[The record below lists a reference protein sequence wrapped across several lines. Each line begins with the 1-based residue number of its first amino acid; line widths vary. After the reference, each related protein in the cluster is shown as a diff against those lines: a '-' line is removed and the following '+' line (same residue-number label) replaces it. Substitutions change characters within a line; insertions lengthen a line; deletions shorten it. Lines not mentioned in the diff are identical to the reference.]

1 MSTNMSWK
9 KSRSWTAVK
18 ASSGLLESA
27 RWVLAWG
34 VVMMGRSRRREA
46 STLSSK
52 WSLGWGV
59 SELGRVIRAS
69 GREVGGLRIAERR
82 GRVGEALNEGRGG

>member
-1 MSTNMSWK
+1 MSMNMSWK

-52 WSLGWGV
+52 WSLGRGV
-59 SELGRVIRAS
+59 SGLEGVEREGGGR
-69 GREVGGLRIAERR
+69 GRES
-82 GRVGEALNEGRGG
+82 GEALKEGGRG